1 MQIDYDKGTASIFL
15 FQVNISESQ
24 INRYSSSLLFEIITK
39 LLNYTA
45 IKLTKESFDQ
55 TII

>member
-24 INRYSSSLLFEIITK
+24 INRYSSSLPFEIITK
-39 LLNYTA
+39 LPNYSA